1 MVDQQNSSEPDWYE
15 QSVEKTLV
23 TLNTTERG
31 ISEQESKK
39 RLANYGFN
47 RLPEPKKTV
56 FFYASC
62 SSFITYSSMYY

>member
-56 FFYASC
+56 FFTLLAPVS
-62 SSFITYSSMYY
+62 